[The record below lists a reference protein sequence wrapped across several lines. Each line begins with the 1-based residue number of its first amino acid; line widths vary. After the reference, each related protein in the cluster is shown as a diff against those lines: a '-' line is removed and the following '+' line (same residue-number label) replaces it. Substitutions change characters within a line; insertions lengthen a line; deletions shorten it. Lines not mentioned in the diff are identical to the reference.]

1 MSRLY
6 VIGITGPMGSGKS
19 EVTKVFAETGF
30 SVIDADILSRRVVE
44 PGLPCLM
51 RLVESFSDEI
61 LNPDGTLNRRE
72 LAKRAFASREK
83 TELLNSITHPYI
95 IELTRSILNE
105 TEQYGV
111 PAAVIDAAL
120 LFESGMNSVCDKTV
134 AVIAP
139 FEIRLE
145 RVLKRDSGLDREQ
158 AVLRMSAQQPEE
170 YYIKRADFVIRN
182 SGDYRSLHEQAEKLA
197 QKFREWADE
206 KQKCRTE

>member
-6 VIGITGPMGSGKS
+6 VIGVTGPMGSGKS

-30 SVIDADILSRRVVE
+30 SVIDSDILSRRVVE
-44 PGLPCLM
+44 PGSPCLK

-61 LNPDGTLNRRE
+61 LNSDGTLNRRE

-120 LFESGMNSVCDKTV
+120 LFESGMDSFCDKTA

-182 SGDYRSLHEQAEKLA
+182 SGDYRSLREQAEKLA